1 MGKGSTKFN
10 SYVSFK
16 IFKSWQIY
24 SFFNK
29 RIDRLLFTLTVI
41 QNKIMTLVSDLKI
54 EVKLKEVQSD
64 ECIVAFVVRFSTF
77 RSFSILFC
85 IILRDIILL

>member
-1 MGKGSTKFN
+1 
-10 SYVSFK
+10 
-16 IFKSWQIY
+16 
-24 SFFNK
+24 
-29 RIDRLLFTLTVI
+29 
-41 QNKIMTLVSDLKI
+41 MTLVSDLKI

-85 IILRDIILL
+85 IILRDIIIL